1 MLLFILLIV
10 LVREIESRLG
20 EILKLFYKKMTKT
33 FAKKKEAKDQLL
45 SAPMAWVGIIRRA
58 STREELKSSRDK
70 NARHGP

>member
-33 FAKKKEAKDQLL
+33 FAKKKRSKGSTAERAYG
-45 SAPMAWVGIIRRA
+45 VGRHNSTRVDERRA
-58 STREELKSSRDK
+58 EIFS
-70 NARHGP
+70 